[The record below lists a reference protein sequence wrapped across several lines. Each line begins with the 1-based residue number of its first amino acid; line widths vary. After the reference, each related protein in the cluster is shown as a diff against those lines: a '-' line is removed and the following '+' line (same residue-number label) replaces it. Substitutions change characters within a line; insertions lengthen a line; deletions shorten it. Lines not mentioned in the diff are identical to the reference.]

1 MIKDCIKKSLI
12 FGIIY
17 LNIIDYSEGSYH
29 IDASVRE
36 KSMKLSELHHNVT
49 RNSFLNRDT
58 LYSHVVA
65 DVRIFSASKCFF
77 PNHVNLYTIG
87 TAIQC

>member
-29 IDASVRE
+29 IDTSVRE
-36 KSMKLSELHHNVT
+36 KSVKLSELHHNVT
-49 RNSFLNRDT
+49 RNSFLNRHFVE
-58 LYSHVVA
+58 S
-65 DVRIFSASKCFF
+65 C
-77 PNHVNLYTIG
+77 
-87 TAIQC
+87 CC